1 MSLSQ
6 ILLDLFE
13 KALTKAFDQSH
24 PLEIT
29 PSTQERFGHYQCNSA
44 MKLTKILQQN
54 PREIATKLID
64 SVSSLPE
71 AASII
76 ESLEIAG
83 PGFINITLKSSF
95 LSEKLGKALKDK
107 HLGVEL
113 PKKKQTICIDF
124 SSPNVA
130 KQLHVA
136 HLRSTIIGDS
146 LSRLFEFLGH
156 KVIRLNHIGDWGTP
170 FGMLIAYLKKEHPE
184 VLEDPSKATLD
195 DLQSWYK
202 AARTCFENE
211 EAFKKKT
218 HKELVALQA
227 KEPSAMHAWNVV
239 CSISRSAFQE
249 IYRLLDVTIIERGES
264 FYDPML
270 PGTIKE
276 LENQGLVKIS
286 DGAKCIF
293 LEGFEGRE
301 GEPLPL
307 IIQKSDGG
315 YNYASTDLAAM
326 RHRAQE
332 EKADRIIVVVD
343 NGQALHLNMV
353 AKASE
358 KAGFLGNT
366 QFDHV
371 GFGLV
376 LGEDGKKIKTRSGEP
391 IKLIDLIHTAVER
404 AEVAIRKRENDLS
417 EKEIED
423 LSCVL
428 GIDAI
433 KYADLS
439 GHRQRDYTFSFDR
452 MLQFEGNTAAFLL
465 YSYVRTLSI
474 QRKVNKEITLT
485 EIDLEHPSEIALALH
500 LLRFDTVIYEMAGDL
515 LPHRLADYLFE
526 TAEKFNAFFR
536 DCRVQGAAE
545 ENSRLMVCK
554 MCERTLETGLNI
566 LGLHTVEK
574 M

>member
-6 ILLDLFE
+6 TLSDLFQ
-13 KALTKAFDQSH
+13 KALAKAFGDST
-24 PLEIT
+24 PVEIT

-44 MKLTKILQQN
+44 MKLTKALKQN
-54 PREIATKLID
+54 PREIAAQLID
-64 SVSSLPE
+64 SALSLSE
-71 AASII
+71 SAALIDT
-76 ESLEIAG
+76 LEIAG
-83 PGFINITLKSSF
+83 PGFINIKLKSSF
-95 LSEKLGKALKDK
+95 LSEKLAKALNDK
-107 HLGVEL
+107 HLGIQL
-113 PKKKQTICIDF
+113 PKKKQTVCIDF

-170 FGMLIAYLKKEHPE
+170 FGMLIAFLKQAHPE
-184 VLEDPSKATLD
+184 VLEDPSKASLD

-202 AARTCFENE
+202 AARGQFENE
-211 EAFKKKT
+211 EAFKQKA
-218 HKELVALQA
+218 HQELVALQA
-227 KEPSAMHAWNVV
+227 KEPSATHAWNVI
-239 CSISRSAFQE
+239 CTISRAAFQE
-249 IYRLLDVTIIERGES
+249 IYSFLGVEITERGES

-270 PGTIKE
+270 PKVIQE
-276 LENQGLVKIS
+276 LEDLGLVEIS
-286 DGAKCIF
+286 EGAKCIF

-326 RHRAQE
+326 QHRAQK

-353 AKASE
+353 AQASK
-358 KAGFLGNT
+358 KAGFLGKA

-391 IKLIDLIHTAVER
+391 IKLIDLIHTAIER
-404 AEVAIRKRENDLS
+404 AEKAIRARESHLS

-423 LSCVL
+423 LSHVL
-428 GIDAI
+428 GIDAM

-439 GHRQRDYTFSFDR
+439 SHRQRDYTFSFDR

-474 QRKVNKEITLT
+474 QRKANKEITHSAI
-485 EIDLEHPSEIALALH
+485 ELEHASEIALALH
-500 LLRFDTVIYEMAGDL
+500 LLRFDTVIYEMAEDL
-515 LPHRLADYLFE
+515 LPHKLADYLFE
-526 TAEKFNAFFR
+526 AAEKFNAFFR
-536 DCRVQGAAE
+536 DCRVQGDPK
-545 ENSRLMVCK
+545 ENSRLMICK
-554 MCERTLETGLNI
+554 MTEKTLATGLHI
-566 LGLHTVEK
+566 LGLATTDK